1 MKQTKVIDS
10 KRSQDNKQA
19 ESYLIAT
26 KDIVRKADEFV
37 ASINENLKQFRS
49 GK

>member
-10 KRSQDNKQA
+10 KKSQDNKQA
-19 ESYLIAT
+19 ETYLIET
-26 KDIVRKADEFV
+26 KDVILKANAFV
-37 ASINENLKQFRS
+37 ASVNENLKQFRS